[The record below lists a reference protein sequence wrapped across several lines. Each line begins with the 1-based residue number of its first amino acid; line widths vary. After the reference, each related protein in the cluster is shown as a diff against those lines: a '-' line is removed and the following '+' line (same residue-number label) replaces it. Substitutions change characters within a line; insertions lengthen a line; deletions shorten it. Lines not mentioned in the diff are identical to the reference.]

1 MATPESQEDATA
13 RKPVEEW
20 TTGDEPMTGSQ
31 QSYITTL
38 AQQAGV
44 DVEDLDLDSKSKAEA
59 SELIERLQAESGQA
73 SGDSGS

>member
-1 MATPESQEDATA
+1 MATPESQDDATA

-20 TTGDEPMTGSQ
+20 TTGDEPITGSQ

-44 DVEDLDLDSKSKAEA
+44 DVEDLDLENKTKAEA
-59 SELIERLQAESGQA
+59 SELIERLQAESVKD